1 MNTLLIIRFAFFKI
15 NTKSII
21 EFANMP
27 VCYTTSP
34 NPMIIT
40 PGIYTSPPN
49 DFTTTAWFDT
59 NQLYL
64 EKRAKEILQKILSAY
79 TITQI
84 TII

>member
-1 MNTLLIIRFAFFKI
+1 MTELLIIRFGFFKI

-21 EFANMP
+21 EFQNMP

-49 DFTTTAWFDT
+49 DFTNTTWFDT
-59 NQLYL
+59 NKLYL

-84 TII
+84 TIL